1 MIDLKDKLGRLE
13 DGKDQKFMVRFGE
26 TSVQVVQDSANRLS
40 ACIDGEWRELPLN
53 AKELRAKLE
62 EDITKHTKFY
72 GAKVTSDVISEHF
85 NRTQTPGHTLEDDM
99 RLRSLCENVFES
111 ACGVRPQALSHIITP
126 VLAGMAN
133 TAARGQLVIG
143 GSDIPSALN
152 FAGNSSLINDAHAI
166 DLLAKLEN
174 TPVKDVNA
182 KVDTH
187 ALSPEQSSLSPEE
200 KLVHN
205 LIADLVFDEKSW
217 KSDLQKAKH
226 TFDKAPEPGE
236 RIKNLLMNNL
246 DALLT
251 LGKRPE
257 LLDTFPEQMRDH
269 LRPIVDELAQAANA
283 NVLGFDLPDSAKK
296 VAIKAQLTSTAMEDF
311 ARMEQDI
318 KTAVGAMCSELQ
330 RNITEQFG
338 RVLGAEP
345 ARVGEPQDAPTLKD
359 LLNKTNANDNY
370 ARFMREAVNTYFE
383 RIADVDKAS
392 IVAAGLRYYAFK
404 NDGSDESGAFL
415 GALLK
420 GAGPIMHK
428 MLQGLPLQ
436 DEALKAAI
444 KDMKDNLA
452 PIHEDVV
459 KAELL
464 AMVERSGGEITKI
477 DVVKSLGCA
486 SVGQALLC
494 NVTDKNGNTSQCVV
508 KLLRP
513 DVSNRA
519 KRELSI
525 FQEAAQKVPG
535 MKQTFQGYW
544 DKIQDELDLR
554 LEARN
559 IVTGGIYNGTQFTN
573 IGSCGLMEG
582 IEPTQD
588 TMALKLAEGTTL
600 SKRIE
605 TIRARMNELLTE
617 FNNPEARKTPGEI
630 QAAQREL
637 VTLHDSLNANQQQ
650 LLNLAHM
657 WVTEGIYGQGFYHGD
672 LHAGNIMVS
681 DEKMTLIDFGN
692 ATSLSREQQANIML
706 MMAAASVSSAKMFLE
721 GFEPL
726 LSPAG
731 KAALKEKE
739 QQVRAEVKRILS
751 MGEVNDT
758 GERIAVVLK
767 TLQNMDI
774 ELPAPIFNF
783 SQCQIRLQ
791 NAIDDTNALL
801 DELAAAIPSIGF
813 SEDEGDDTRLM
824 RGMNPIE
831 DLRFQI
837 GRIGVGPAEVNYQ
850 MLMESVTIGNP
861 PLRIGTGCG
870 TPNGDPPW

>member
-1 MIDLKDKLGRLE
+1 MLFGVLTLGVYAAVVSSREHSAAERAALTNKQNIAGVIDLKDKLGRLE
-13 DGKDQKFMVRFGE
+13 DGKDQKFMVHFGE

-53 AKELRAKLE
+53 ARELRAKLE
-62 EDITKHTKFY
+62 EDITKHAKFY

-126 VLAGMAN
+126 VLAGLAN
-133 TAARGQLVIG
+133 TAASGKLVFD
-143 GSDIPSALN
+143 GSDIPSALK
-152 FAGNSSLINDAHAI
+152 FGGSSSLINDAHAI

-174 TPVKDVNA
+174 TPVNDVNA

-217 KSDLQKAKH
+217 KSDLQEAKH
-226 TFDKAPEPGE
+226 TFDKAPKPGE

-257 LLDTFPEQMRDH
+257 LLDTFPEQMRDD
-269 LRPIVDELAQAANA
+269 LEPIVDELAQAANA
-283 NVLGFDLPDSAKK
+283 NVFGLDLPDSAKK
-296 VAIKAQLTSTAMEDF
+296 GAIKGKLMSMAMEEF
-311 ARMEQDI
+311 ARMESDI

-345 ARVGEPQDAPTLKD
+345 AEGEEPQDEPTLKD

-370 ARFMREAVNTYFE
+370 ARFMQEAVNTYFE

-428 MLQGLPLQ
+428 MLQGLPLK
-436 DEALKAAI
+436 DEALKAAV

-464 AMVERSGGEITKI
+464 AMVDRSGGEITRI

-494 NVTDKNGNTSQCVV
+494 NVTDKNGNTTQCVV

-525 FQEAAQKVPG
+525 FQEAAEKVPG

-559 IVTGGIYNGTQFTN
+559 VVTSSIYNGTQFTN
-573 IGSCGLMEG
+573 IGSCGLVEG

-605 TIRARMNELLTE
+605 TIRARMNELLAE

-726 LSPAG
+726 FLP
-731 KAALKEKE
+731 
-739 QQVRAEVKRILS
+739 RAR
-751 MGEVNDT
+751 
-758 GERIAVVLK
+758 
-767 TLQNMDI
+767 
-774 ELPAPIFNF
+774 
-783 SQCQIRLQ
+783 RL
-791 NAIDDTNALL
+791 
-801 DELAAAIPSIGF
+801 
-813 SEDEGDDTRLM
+813 
-824 RGMNPIE
+824 
-831 DLRFQI
+831 
-837 GRIGVGPAEVNYQ
+837 
-850 MLMESVTIGNP
+850 
-861 PLRIGTGCG
+861 
-870 TPNGDPPW
+870 